1 MLDPKLDTL
10 LLVAEKR
17 NFTRAAQALS
27 LTQPAVSHHISQLEQ
42 ELGVRLFVRGN
53 GDLMLTPEGETVLRY
68 ARRMKALEKKMAE
81 ELQEAGRRLTRLRI
95 GITHTAE
102 SSIVAEVLARYTN
115 ENPGISITIVTDNIN
130 NLYDMLE
137 NFELDL
143 AVVEGRSTRP
153 ELSALMLDT
162 DYLVCVLA
170 NTHPLS
176 HSSMITLDE
185 IRQEK
190 LILRLPNS
198 ETRVRFESGAGC
210 HRGVHCRLP
219 GDPGGGQCG
228 DHQGSDPQEPG
239 HLHSGPERLYG
250 RAAQGQAHCPAH
262 REPEHGPG
270 DQPGLSPGFCPQGDA
285 AGYSGAVQKT
295 ASGIWP
301 GLTEPGGSGIVV
313 RYRE

>member
-42 ELGVRLFVRGN
+42 ELGVRLLVRGN

-68 ARRMKALEKKMAE
+68 VRRMKALEKKMAE

-198 ETRVRFESGAGC
+198 ETRVRFESALAAIGESIADFQVILEVDNVATIKDLIRKNLGISILARSAC
-210 HRGVHCRLP
+210 MDELRKGKLTALPIENLSMTRETNLVYHRDFAHKETLQDILALYKKQLR
-219 GDPGGGQCG
+219 
-228 DHQGSDPQEPG
+228 E
-239 HLHSGPERLYG
+239 YG
-250 RAAQGQAHCPAH
+250 RA
-262 REPEHGPG
+262 
-270 DQPGLSPGFCPQGDA
+270 
-285 AGYSGAVQKT
+285 
-295 ASGIWP
+295 
-301 GLTEPGGSGIVV
+301 
-313 RYRE
+313 

>member
-27 LTQPAVSHHISQLEQ
+27 LTQPAVSHHISQMEQ

-68 ARRMKALEKKMAE
+68 VRRMKALEKKMAE

-198 ETRVRFESGAGC
+198 ETRVRFESALAAIGESIADFQVILEVDNVATIKDLIRKNLGISILARSAC
-210 HRGVHCRLP
+210 MDELRKGKLTALPIENLSMTRETNLVYHRDFAHKETLQDILALFKKQLR
-219 GDPGGGQCG
+219 
-228 DHQGSDPQEPG
+228 E
-239 HLHSGPERLYG
+239 YG
-250 RAAQGQAHCPAH
+250 RA
-262 REPEHGPG
+262 
-270 DQPGLSPGFCPQGDA
+270 
-285 AGYSGAVQKT
+285 
-295 ASGIWP
+295 
-301 GLTEPGGSGIVV
+301 
-313 RYRE
+313 

>member
-68 ARRMKALEKKMAE
+68 VRRMKALEKKMAE

-176 HSSMITLDE
+176 RSSMITLDE

-198 ETRVRFESGAGC
+198 ETRVRFESALAAIGESIADFQVILEVDNVATIKDLIRKNLGISILARSTC
-210 HRGVHCRLP
+210 MDELRKGKLTALPIENLSMTRETNLVYHRDFAHKETLQDILALYKKQLR
-219 GDPGGGQCG
+219 
-228 DHQGSDPQEPG
+228 E
-239 HLHSGPERLYG
+239 YG
-250 RAAQGQAHCPAH
+250 RA
-262 REPEHGPG
+262 
-270 DQPGLSPGFCPQGDA
+270 
-285 AGYSGAVQKT
+285 
-295 ASGIWP
+295 
-301 GLTEPGGSGIVV
+301 
-313 RYRE
+313 

>member
-1 MLDPKLDTL
+1 MIDPKLDTL
-10 LLVAEKR
+10 LLVAEKK
-17 NFTRAAQALS
+17 NFTRAAQVLS

-68 ARRMKALEKKMAE
+68 VRRMKALEKKMAE
-81 ELQEAGRRLTRLRI
+81 ELQEAGKRLTRLRI

-115 ENPGISITIVTDNIN
+115 ENPGISITIVADNIN

-198 ETRVRFESGAGC
+198 ETRVRFEAALAASGESIADFQVILEVDNVATIKDLIRKNLGISILARSAC
-210 HRGVHCRLP
+210 MDELRKGKLTALPIENLSMTRETNLVYHRDFTHKETLQDILALYKKQLR
-219 GDPGGGQCG
+219 
-228 DHQGSDPQEPG
+228 E
-239 HLHSGPERLYG
+239 YG
-250 RAAQGQAHCPAH
+250 RA
-262 REPEHGPG
+262 
-270 DQPGLSPGFCPQGDA
+270 
-285 AGYSGAVQKT
+285 
-295 ASGIWP
+295 
-301 GLTEPGGSGIVV
+301 
-313 RYRE
+313 

>member
-53 GDLMLTPEGETVLRY
+53 GDLILTPEGETVLRY
-68 ARRMKALEKKMAE
+68 VRRMKALEKKMAE

-176 HSSMITLDE
+176 RSSMITLDE

-198 ETRVRFESGAGC
+198 ETRVRFESALAAIGESIADFQVILEVDNVATIKDLIRKNLGISILARSAC
-210 HRGVHCRLP
+210 MDELRKGKLTALPIENLSMARETNLVYHRDFAHKETLQDILALYKKQLR
-219 GDPGGGQCG
+219 
-228 DHQGSDPQEPG
+228 E
-239 HLHSGPERLYG
+239 YG
-250 RAAQGQAHCPAH
+250 RA
-262 REPEHGPG
+262 
-270 DQPGLSPGFCPQGDA
+270 
-285 AGYSGAVQKT
+285 
-295 ASGIWP
+295 
-301 GLTEPGGSGIVV
+301 
-313 RYRE
+313 

>member
-68 ARRMKALEKKMAE
+68 VRRMKALEKKMAE

-198 ETRVRFESGAGC
+198 ETRVRFESALAAIGESIADFQVILEVDNVATIKDLIRKNLGISILARSAC
-210 HRGVHCRLP
+210 MDELRKGKLTALPIENLSMTRETNLVYHRDFTHKETLQDILALYKKQLR
-219 GDPGGGQCG
+219 
-228 DHQGSDPQEPG
+228 E
-239 HLHSGPERLYG
+239 YG
-250 RAAQGQAHCPAH
+250 RA
-262 REPEHGPG
+262 
-270 DQPGLSPGFCPQGDA
+270 
-285 AGYSGAVQKT
+285 
-295 ASGIWP
+295 
-301 GLTEPGGSGIVV
+301 
-313 RYRE
+313 

>member
-68 ARRMKALEKKMAE
+68 VRRMKALEKKMAE

-185 IRQEK
+185 IRQGK

-198 ETRVRFESGAGC
+198 ETRVRFESALAAIGESIADFQVILEVDNVATIKDLIRKNLGISILARSAC
-210 HRGVHCRLP
+210 MDELRKGKLTALPIENLSMTRETNLVYHRDFAHKETLQDILALYKKQLR
-219 GDPGGGQCG
+219 
-228 DHQGSDPQEPG
+228 E
-239 HLHSGPERLYG
+239 YG
-250 RAAQGQAHCPAH
+250 RA
-262 REPEHGPG
+262 
-270 DQPGLSPGFCPQGDA
+270 
-285 AGYSGAVQKT
+285 
-295 ASGIWP
+295 
-301 GLTEPGGSGIVV
+301 
-313 RYRE
+313 

>member
-68 ARRMKALEKKMAE
+68 VRRMKALEKKMAE

-102 SSIVAEVLARYTN
+102 SSNVAEVLARYTN

-198 ETRVRFESGAGC
+198 ETRVRFESALAAIGESIADFQVILEVDNVATIKDLIRKNLGISILARSAC
-210 HRGVHCRLP
+210 MDELRKGKLTALPIENLSMTRETNLVYHRDFAHKETLQDILALYKKQLR
-219 GDPGGGQCG
+219 
-228 DHQGSDPQEPG
+228 E
-239 HLHSGPERLYG
+239 YG
-250 RAAQGQAHCPAH
+250 RA
-262 REPEHGPG
+262 
-270 DQPGLSPGFCPQGDA
+270 
-285 AGYSGAVQKT
+285 
-295 ASGIWP
+295 
-301 GLTEPGGSGIVV
+301 
-313 RYRE
+313 

>member
-10 LLVAEKR
+10 LLVAEKK

-68 ARRMKALEKKMAE
+68 VRRMKALEKKMAE

-198 ETRVRFESGAGC
+198 ETRVRFESALAAIGESIADFQVILEVDNVATIKDLIRKNLGISILARSAC
-210 HRGVHCRLP
+210 MDELRKGKLTALPIENLSMARETNLVYHRDFAHKETLQDILALYKKQLR
-219 GDPGGGQCG
+219 
-228 DHQGSDPQEPG
+228 E
-239 HLHSGPERLYG
+239 YG
-250 RAAQGQAHCPAH
+250 RA
-262 REPEHGPG
+262 
-270 DQPGLSPGFCPQGDA
+270 
-285 AGYSGAVQKT
+285 
-295 ASGIWP
+295 
-301 GLTEPGGSGIVV
+301 
-313 RYRE
+313 

>member
-68 ARRMKALEKKMAE
+68 VRRMKALEKKMAE

-198 ETRVRFESGAGC
+198 ETRVRFESALAAIGESIADFQVILEVDNVATIKDLIRKNLGISILARSAC
-210 HRGVHCRLP
+210 MDELRKGKLTALPIENLSMTRETNLVYHRDFAHKETLQ
-219 GDPGGGQCG
+219 DILA
-228 DHQGSDPQEPG
+228 
-239 HLHSGPERLYG
+239 LHKKQLREYG
-250 RAAQGQAHCPAH
+250 RA
-262 REPEHGPG
+262 
-270 DQPGLSPGFCPQGDA
+270 
-285 AGYSGAVQKT
+285 
-295 ASGIWP
+295 
-301 GLTEPGGSGIVV
+301 
-313 RYRE
+313 

>member
-68 ARRMKALEKKMAE
+68 VRRMKALEKKMAE

-185 IRQEK
+185 IRREK
-190 LILRLPNS
+190 LILPLPNS
-198 ETRVRFESGAGC
+198 ETRVRFESALAAIGESIADFQVILEVDNVATIKDLIRKNLGISILARSAC
-210 HRGVHCRLP
+210 MDELRKGKLTALPIENLSMTRETNLVYHRDFAHKETLQDILALYKKQLR
-219 GDPGGGQCG
+219 
-228 DHQGSDPQEPG
+228 E
-239 HLHSGPERLYG
+239 YG
-250 RAAQGQAHCPAH
+250 RA
-262 REPEHGPG
+262 
-270 DQPGLSPGFCPQGDA
+270 
-285 AGYSGAVQKT
+285 
-295 ASGIWP
+295 
-301 GLTEPGGSGIVV
+301 
-313 RYRE
+313 

>member
-68 ARRMKALEKKMAE
+68 VRRMKALEKKMAE

-198 ETRVRFESGAGC
+198 ETRVRFESALAAIGESIADFQVILEGDNVATIKDLIRKNLGISILARSAC
-210 HRGVHCRLP
+210 MDELRKGKLTALPIENLSMTRETNLVYHRDFAHKETLQDILALYKKQLR
-219 GDPGGGQCG
+219 
-228 DHQGSDPQEPG
+228 E
-239 HLHSGPERLYG
+239 YG
-250 RAAQGQAHCPAH
+250 RA
-262 REPEHGPG
+262 
-270 DQPGLSPGFCPQGDA
+270 
-285 AGYSGAVQKT
+285 
-295 ASGIWP
+295 
-301 GLTEPGGSGIVV
+301 
-313 RYRE
+313 

>member
-17 NFTRAAQALS
+17 NFTRAAQVLS

-68 ARRMKALEKKMAE
+68 VRRMKALEKKMAE

-198 ETRVRFESGAGC
+198 ETRVRFESALAAIGESIADFQVILEVDNVATIKDLIRKNLGISILARSAC
-210 HRGVHCRLP
+210 MDELRKGKLTALPIENLSMTRETNLVYHRDFAHKETLQDILALYKKQLR
-219 GDPGGGQCG
+219 
-228 DHQGSDPQEPG
+228 E
-239 HLHSGPERLYG
+239 YG
-250 RAAQGQAHCPAH
+250 RA
-262 REPEHGPG
+262 
-270 DQPGLSPGFCPQGDA
+270 
-285 AGYSGAVQKT
+285 
-295 ASGIWP
+295 
-301 GLTEPGGSGIVV
+301 
-313 RYRE
+313 

>member
-53 GDLMLTPEGETVLRY
+53 SDLMLTPEGETVLRY
-68 ARRMKALEKKMAE
+68 VRRMKALEKKMAE

-198 ETRVRFESGAGC
+198 ETRVRFESALAAIGESIADFQVILEVDNVATIKDLIRKNLGISILARSAC
-210 HRGVHCRLP
+210 MDELRKGKLTALPIENLSMTRETNLVYHRDFAHKETLQDILALYKKQLR
-219 GDPGGGQCG
+219 
-228 DHQGSDPQEPG
+228 E
-239 HLHSGPERLYG
+239 YG
-250 RAAQGQAHCPAH
+250 RA
-262 REPEHGPG
+262 
-270 DQPGLSPGFCPQGDA
+270 
-285 AGYSGAVQKT
+285 
-295 ASGIWP
+295 
-301 GLTEPGGSGIVV
+301 
-313 RYRE
+313 

>member
-68 ARRMKALEKKMAE
+68 VRRMKALEKKMAE

-176 HSSMITLDE
+176 RSSMITLDE

-198 ETRVRFESGAGC
+198 ETRVRFESALAAIGESIVDFQVILEVDNVATIKDLIRKNLGISILARSAC
-210 HRGVHCRLP
+210 MDELRKGKLTALPIENLSMTRETNLVYHRDFAHKETLQDILALYKKQLR
-219 GDPGGGQCG
+219 
-228 DHQGSDPQEPG
+228 E
-239 HLHSGPERLYG
+239 YG
-250 RAAQGQAHCPAH
+250 RA
-262 REPEHGPG
+262 
-270 DQPGLSPGFCPQGDA
+270 
-285 AGYSGAVQKT
+285 
-295 ASGIWP
+295 
-301 GLTEPGGSGIVV
+301 
-313 RYRE
+313 

>member
-53 GDLMLTPEGETVLRY
+53 GDLMLTPEGETVLLY
-68 ARRMKALEKKMAE
+68 VRRMKALEKKMAE

-198 ETRVRFESGAGC
+198 ETRVRFESALAAIGESIADFQVILEVDNVATIKDLIRKNLGISILARSACMDELRKGKLTALPCRMETDIPAGS
-210 HRGVHCRLP
+210 V
-219 GDPGGGQCG
+219 
-228 DHQGSDPQEPG
+228 
-239 HLHSGPERLYG
+239 
-250 RAAQGQAHCPAH
+250 
-262 REPEHGPG
+262 
-270 DQPGLSPGFCPQGDA
+270 
-285 AGYSGAVQKT
+285 
-295 ASGIWP
+295 AS
-301 GLTEPGGSGIVV
+301 
-313 RYRE
+313 

>member
-68 ARRMKALEKKMAE
+68 VRRMKALEKKMAE

-198 ETRVRFESGAGC
+198 ETRVRFESALAAIGESIVDFRVILEVDNVATIKDLIRKNLGISILARSAC
-210 HRGVHCRLP
+210 MDELRKGKLTALPIENLSMTRETNLVYHRDFAHKETLQDILALYKKQLR
-219 GDPGGGQCG
+219 
-228 DHQGSDPQEPG
+228 E
-239 HLHSGPERLYG
+239 YG
-250 RAAQGQAHCPAH
+250 RA
-262 REPEHGPG
+262 
-270 DQPGLSPGFCPQGDA
+270 
-285 AGYSGAVQKT
+285 
-295 ASGIWP
+295 
-301 GLTEPGGSGIVV
+301 
-313 RYRE
+313 

>member
-68 ARRMKALEKKMAE
+68 VRRMKALEKKMAE

-143 AVVEGRSTRP
+143 AVVEGHSTRP

-198 ETRVRFESGAGC
+198 ETRVRFESALAAIGESIADFQVILEVDNVATIKDLIRKNLGISILARSAC
-210 HRGVHCRLP
+210 MDELRKGKLTALPIENLSMTRETNLVYHRDFAHKETLQDILALYKKQLR
-219 GDPGGGQCG
+219 
-228 DHQGSDPQEPG
+228 E
-239 HLHSGPERLYG
+239 YG
-250 RAAQGQAHCPAH
+250 RA
-262 REPEHGPG
+262 
-270 DQPGLSPGFCPQGDA
+270 
-285 AGYSGAVQKT
+285 
-295 ASGIWP
+295 
-301 GLTEPGGSGIVV
+301 
-313 RYRE
+313 

>member
-17 NFTRAAQALS
+17 NFTRAAQAPS

-68 ARRMKALEKKMAE
+68 VRRMKALEKKMAE

-198 ETRVRFESGAGC
+198 ETRVRFESALAAIGESIADFQVILEVDNVATIKDLIRKNLGISILARSAC
-210 HRGVHCRLP
+210 MDELRKGKLTALPIENLSMTRETNLVYHRDFAHKETLQDILALYKKQLR
-219 GDPGGGQCG
+219 
-228 DHQGSDPQEPG
+228 E
-239 HLHSGPERLYG
+239 YG
-250 RAAQGQAHCPAH
+250 RA
-262 REPEHGPG
+262 
-270 DQPGLSPGFCPQGDA
+270 
-285 AGYSGAVQKT
+285 
-295 ASGIWP
+295 
-301 GLTEPGGSGIVV
+301 
-313 RYRE
+313 

>member
-10 LLVAEKR
+10 LLVAEKK

-27 LTQPAVSHHISQLEQ
+27 LTQPAVSRHISQLEQ

-68 ARRMKALEKKMAE
+68 VRRMKALEKKMAE

-198 ETRVRFESGAGC
+198 ETRERFESALAAIGESIADFQVILEVDNVATIKDLIRKNLGISILARSAC
-210 HRGVHCRLP
+210 MDELRKGKLTALPIENLSMTRETNLVYHRDFAHKETLQDILALYKKQLR
-219 GDPGGGQCG
+219 
-228 DHQGSDPQEPG
+228 E
-239 HLHSGPERLYG
+239 YG
-250 RAAQGQAHCPAH
+250 RA
-262 REPEHGPG
+262 
-270 DQPGLSPGFCPQGDA
+270 
-285 AGYSGAVQKT
+285 
-295 ASGIWP
+295 
-301 GLTEPGGSGIVV
+301 
-313 RYRE
+313 

>member
-42 ELGVRLFVRGN
+42 ELGVWLFVRGN

-68 ARRMKALEKKMAE
+68 VRRMKALEKKMAE

-162 DYLVCVLA
+162 DYLLCVLA

-176 HSSMITLDE
+176 RSSMITLDE

-198 ETRVRFESGAGC
+198 ETRVRFESALAAIGESIADFQVILEVDNVATIKDLIRKNLGISILARSAC
-210 HRGVHCRLP
+210 MDELRKGKLTALPIENLSMTRETNLVYHRDFAHKETLQDILALYKKQLR
-219 GDPGGGQCG
+219 
-228 DHQGSDPQEPG
+228 E
-239 HLHSGPERLYG
+239 YG
-250 RAAQGQAHCPAH
+250 RA
-262 REPEHGPG
+262 
-270 DQPGLSPGFCPQGDA
+270 
-285 AGYSGAVQKT
+285 
-295 ASGIWP
+295 
-301 GLTEPGGSGIVV
+301 
-313 RYRE
+313 

>member
-68 ARRMKALEKKMAE
+68 VRRMKALEKKMAE

-198 ETRVRFESGAGC
+198 ETRVRFESALAAIGESIADFQVILEVDNVATIKDLIRKNLGISILARSAC
-210 HRGVHCRLP
+210 MDELRKGKLTALPIENLSMTRETNLLYHRDFAHKEALQDILALYKKQLR
-219 GDPGGGQCG
+219 
-228 DHQGSDPQEPG
+228 E
-239 HLHSGPERLYG
+239 YG
-250 RAAQGQAHCPAH
+250 RA
-262 REPEHGPG
+262 
-270 DQPGLSPGFCPQGDA
+270 
-285 AGYSGAVQKT
+285 
-295 ASGIWP
+295 
-301 GLTEPGGSGIVV
+301 
-313 RYRE
+313 

>member
-68 ARRMKALEKKMAE
+68 VRRMKALEKKMAE

-143 AVVEGRSTRP
+143 AVVEGRSTRS

-176 HSSMITLDE
+176 RSSMITLDE

-198 ETRVRFESGAGC
+198 ETRVRFESALAAIGESIADFQVILEVDNVATIKDLIRKNLGISILARSAC
-210 HRGVHCRLP
+210 MDELRKGKLTALPIENLSMTRETNLVYHRDFAHKETLQDILALYKKQLR
-219 GDPGGGQCG
+219 
-228 DHQGSDPQEPG
+228 E
-239 HLHSGPERLYG
+239 YG
-250 RAAQGQAHCPAH
+250 RA
-262 REPEHGPG
+262 
-270 DQPGLSPGFCPQGDA
+270 
-285 AGYSGAVQKT
+285 
-295 ASGIWP
+295 
-301 GLTEPGGSGIVV
+301 
-313 RYRE
+313 

>member
-68 ARRMKALEKKMAE
+68 VRRMKALEKKMAE

-198 ETRVRFESGAGC
+198 ETRVRFESALAAIGESIADFQVILEVDNVATIKDLIRKNLGISILARSAC
-210 HRGVHCRLP
+210 MDELRKGKLTALPIENLSMTRETNLVYHRDFAHKETLQDILALYKKQLR
-219 GDPGGGQCG
+219 D
-228 DHQGSDPQEPG
+228 
-239 HLHSGPERLYG
+239 YG
-250 RAAQGQAHCPAH
+250 RA
-262 REPEHGPG
+262 
-270 DQPGLSPGFCPQGDA
+270 
-285 AGYSGAVQKT
+285 
-295 ASGIWP
+295 
-301 GLTEPGGSGIVV
+301 
-313 RYRE
+313 

>member
-53 GDLMLTPEGETVLRY
+53 GDLILTPEGETVLRY
-68 ARRMKALEKKMAE
+68 VRRMKALEKKMAE

-198 ETRVRFESGAGC
+198 ETRVRFESALAAIGESIADFQVILEVDNVATIKDLIRKNLGISILARSAC
-210 HRGVHCRLP
+210 MDELRKGKLTALPIENLSMARETNLVYHRDFAHKETLRDILALYKK
-219 GDPGGGQCG
+219 QLR
-228 DHQGSDPQEPG
+228 E
-239 HLHSGPERLYG
+239 YG
-250 RAAQGQAHCPAH
+250 RA
-262 REPEHGPG
+262 
-270 DQPGLSPGFCPQGDA
+270 
-285 AGYSGAVQKT
+285 
-295 ASGIWP
+295 
-301 GLTEPGGSGIVV
+301 
-313 RYRE
+313 

>member
-68 ARRMKALEKKMAE
+68 VRRMKALEKKMAE
-81 ELQEAGRRLTRLRI
+81 ELQEAGRRLTRLCI

-176 HSSMITLDE
+176 RSSMITLDE

-198 ETRVRFESGAGC
+198 ETRVRFESALAAIGESIADFRVILEVDNVATIKDLIRKNLGISILARSAC
-210 HRGVHCRLP
+210 MDELRKGKLTALPIENLSMTRETNLVYHRDFAHKETLQDILALYKKQLR
-219 GDPGGGQCG
+219 
-228 DHQGSDPQEPG
+228 E
-239 HLHSGPERLYG
+239 YG
-250 RAAQGQAHCPAH
+250 RA
-262 REPEHGPG
+262 
-270 DQPGLSPGFCPQGDA
+270 
-285 AGYSGAVQKT
+285 
-295 ASGIWP
+295 
-301 GLTEPGGSGIVV
+301 
-313 RYRE
+313 

>member
-68 ARRMKALEKKMAE
+68 VRRMKALEKKMAE

-198 ETRVRFESGAGC
+198 ETRVRFESALAAIGESIADFQVILEVDNVATIKDLIRKNLGISILARSAC
-210 HRGVHCRLP
+210 MDELRKGKLTALPIENLSMTRETNLVYHRDFAHKETLLDILALYKKQLR
-219 GDPGGGQCG
+219 
-228 DHQGSDPQEPG
+228 E
-239 HLHSGPERLYG
+239 YG
-250 RAAQGQAHCPAH
+250 RA
-262 REPEHGPG
+262 
-270 DQPGLSPGFCPQGDA
+270 
-285 AGYSGAVQKT
+285 
-295 ASGIWP
+295 
-301 GLTEPGGSGIVV
+301 
-313 RYRE
+313 

>member
-42 ELGVRLFVRGN
+42 ELGVWLFVRGN

-68 ARRMKALEKKMAE
+68 VRRMKALEKKMAE

-198 ETRVRFESGAGC
+198 ETRVRFESALAAIGESIADFQVILEVDNVATIKDLIRKNLGISILARSAC
-210 HRGVHCRLP
+210 MDELRKGKLTALPIENLSMTRETNLVYHRDFAHKETLQDILALYKKQLR
-219 GDPGGGQCG
+219 
-228 DHQGSDPQEPG
+228 E
-239 HLHSGPERLYG
+239 YG
-250 RAAQGQAHCPAH
+250 RA
-262 REPEHGPG
+262 
-270 DQPGLSPGFCPQGDA
+270 
-285 AGYSGAVQKT
+285 
-295 ASGIWP
+295 
-301 GLTEPGGSGIVV
+301 
-313 RYRE
+313 

>member
-1 MLDPKLDTL
+1 M
-10 LLVAEKR
+10 
-17 NFTRAAQALS
+17 
-27 LTQPAVSHHISQLEQ
+27 
-42 ELGVRLFVRGN
+42 
-53 GDLMLTPEGETVLRY
+53 
-68 ARRMKALEKKMAE
+68 
-81 ELQEAGRRLTRLRI
+81 
-95 GITHTAE
+95 
-102 SSIVAEVLARYTN
+102 AEVLARYTN

-198 ETRVRFESGAGC
+198 ETRVRFESALAAIGESIADFQVILEVDNVATIKDLIRKNLGISILARSAC
-210 HRGVHCRLP
+210 MDELRKGKLTALPIENLSMTRETNLVYHRDFAHKETLQ
-219 GDPGGGQCG
+219 DI
-228 DHQGSDPQEPG
+228 
-239 HLHSGPERLYG
+239 LALYKKQLREYS
-250 RAAQGQAHCPAH
+250 RA
-262 REPEHGPG
+262 
-270 DQPGLSPGFCPQGDA
+270 
-285 AGYSGAVQKT
+285 
-295 ASGIWP
+295 
-301 GLTEPGGSGIVV
+301 
-313 RYRE
+313 

>member
-115 ENPGISITIVTDNIN
+115 ENPDISITIVTDNIN

-176 HSSMITLDE
+176 RSSMITLDE

-198 ETRVRFESGAGC
+198 ETRVRFESALAAIGESIADFQVILEVDNVATIKDLIRKNLGISILARSAC
-210 HRGVHCRLP
+210 MDELRKGKLTALPIENLSMTRETNLVYHRDFAHKETLQDILALYKKQLR
-219 GDPGGGQCG
+219 
-228 DHQGSDPQEPG
+228 E
-239 HLHSGPERLYG
+239 YG
-250 RAAQGQAHCPAH
+250 RA
-262 REPEHGPG
+262 
-270 DQPGLSPGFCPQGDA
+270 
-285 AGYSGAVQKT
+285 
-295 ASGIWP
+295 
-301 GLTEPGGSGIVV
+301 
-313 RYRE
+313 

>member
-68 ARRMKALEKKMAE
+68 VRRMKALEKKMAE

-198 ETRVRFESGAGC
+198 ETRVRFESALAAIGESIADFQVILEVDNVATIKDLIRKNLGISILARSAC
-210 HRGVHCRLP
+210 MDELRKGKLTALPIENLSMTRETNLVYHRDFAHKETLQDILALYKKQLR
-219 GDPGGGQCG
+219 
-228 DHQGSDPQEPG
+228 E
-239 HLHSGPERLYG
+239 YG
-250 RAAQGQAHCPAH
+250 RA
-262 REPEHGPG
+262 
-270 DQPGLSPGFCPQGDA
+270 
-285 AGYSGAVQKT
+285 
-295 ASGIWP
+295 
-301 GLTEPGGSGIVV
+301 
-313 RYRE
+313 

>member
-68 ARRMKALEKKMAE
+68 VRRMKALEKKMAE

-115 ENPGISITIVTDNIN
+115 ENPGISITIVTDIIN

-198 ETRVRFESGAGC
+198 ETRVRFESALAAIGESIADFQVILEVDNVATIKDLIRKNLGISILARSAC
-210 HRGVHCRLP
+210 MDELRKGKLSALPIENLSMTRETNLVYHRDFAHKETLQDILELYKKQLR
-219 GDPGGGQCG
+219 
-228 DHQGSDPQEPG
+228 E
-239 HLHSGPERLYG
+239 YG
-250 RAAQGQAHCPAH
+250 RA
-262 REPEHGPG
+262 
-270 DQPGLSPGFCPQGDA
+270 
-285 AGYSGAVQKT
+285 
-295 ASGIWP
+295 
-301 GLTEPGGSGIVV
+301 
-313 RYRE
+313 

>member
-68 ARRMKALEKKMAE
+68 VRRMKALEKKMVE

-198 ETRVRFESGAGC
+198 ETRVRFESALAAIGESIADFQVILEVDNVATIKDLIRKNLGISILARSAC
-210 HRGVHCRLP
+210 MDELRKGKLTALPIENLSMTRETNLVYHRDFAHKETLQDILALFKKQLR
-219 GDPGGGQCG
+219 
-228 DHQGSDPQEPG
+228 E
-239 HLHSGPERLYG
+239 YG
-250 RAAQGQAHCPAH
+250 RA
-262 REPEHGPG
+262 
-270 DQPGLSPGFCPQGDA
+270 
-285 AGYSGAVQKT
+285 
-295 ASGIWP
+295 
-301 GLTEPGGSGIVV
+301 
-313 RYRE
+313 

>member
-1 MLDPKLDTL
+1 MLDPKLDML

-68 ARRMKALEKKMAE
+68 VRRMKALEKKMAE

-153 ELSALMLDT
+153 ELSTLMLDT

-198 ETRVRFESGAGC
+198 ETRVRFESALAAIGESIADFQVILEVDNVATIKDLIRKNLGISILARSAC
-210 HRGVHCRLP
+210 MDELRKGKLTALPIENLSMTRETNLVYHRDFAHKETLQDILALYKKQLR
-219 GDPGGGQCG
+219 
-228 DHQGSDPQEPG
+228 E
-239 HLHSGPERLYG
+239 YG
-250 RAAQGQAHCPAH
+250 RA
-262 REPEHGPG
+262 
-270 DQPGLSPGFCPQGDA
+270 
-285 AGYSGAVQKT
+285 
-295 ASGIWP
+295 
-301 GLTEPGGSGIVV
+301 
-313 RYRE
+313 

>member
-68 ARRMKALEKKMAE
+68 VRRMKALEKKMAE

-102 SSIVAEVLARYTN
+102 SSIVADVLARYTN

-198 ETRVRFESGAGC
+198 ETRVRFESALAAIGESIADFQVILEVDNVATIKDLIRKNLGISILARSAC
-210 HRGVHCRLP
+210 MDELRKGKLTALPIENLSMTRETNLVYHRDFAHKETLQDILALYKKQLR
-219 GDPGGGQCG
+219 
-228 DHQGSDPQEPG
+228 E
-239 HLHSGPERLYG
+239 YG
-250 RAAQGQAHCPAH
+250 RA
-262 REPEHGPG
+262 
-270 DQPGLSPGFCPQGDA
+270 
-285 AGYSGAVQKT
+285 
-295 ASGIWP
+295 
-301 GLTEPGGSGIVV
+301 
-313 RYRE
+313 

>member
-10 LLVAEKR
+10 LLVAEKK

-53 GDLMLTPEGETVLRY
+53 GELMLTPEGETVVRY
-68 ARRMKALEKKMAE
+68 VRRMKALEKKMAE
-81 ELQEAGRRLTRLRI
+81 ELEEAGRRLTRLRI

-198 ETRVRFESGAGC
+198 ETRVRFESALAAIGESIADFQVILEVDNVATIKDLIRKNLGISILARSAC
-210 HRGVHCRLP
+210 MDELRKGKLTALPIENLSMTRETNLVYHRDFAHKETLQDILALYRKQLR
-219 GDPGGGQCG
+219 
-228 DHQGSDPQEPG
+228 E
-239 HLHSGPERLYG
+239 YG
-250 RAAQGQAHCPAH
+250 RA
-262 REPEHGPG
+262 
-270 DQPGLSPGFCPQGDA
+270 
-285 AGYSGAVQKT
+285 
-295 ASGIWP
+295 
-301 GLTEPGGSGIVV
+301 
-313 RYRE
+313 

>member
-68 ARRMKALEKKMAE
+68 VRRMKALEKKMAE

-115 ENPGISITIVTDNIN
+115 ENPGLSITIVTDNIN
-130 NLYDMLE
+130 HLYDMLV

-198 ETRVRFESGAGC
+198 ETRVRFESALAAIGESIADFQVILEVDNVATIKDLIRKNLGISSLARSAC
-210 HRGVHCRLP
+210 RDELRKGKLTALPIENLSMTRETNLVYHRDFAHKETLQDILALYKKQLR
-219 GDPGGGQCG
+219 
-228 DHQGSDPQEPG
+228 E
-239 HLHSGPERLYG
+239 YG
-250 RAAQGQAHCPAH
+250 RA
-262 REPEHGPG
+262 
-270 DQPGLSPGFCPQGDA
+270 
-285 AGYSGAVQKT
+285 
-295 ASGIWP
+295 
-301 GLTEPGGSGIVV
+301 
-313 RYRE
+313 

>member
-68 ARRMKALEKKMAE
+68 VRRMKALEKKMAE

-198 ETRVRFESGAGC
+198 ETRVRFESALAAIGESIADFQVILEVDNVATIKDLIRKNLGISILARSAC
-210 HRGVHCRLP
+210 MDELRKGKLTALPIENLSMTRETNLVYHRDFAHKETLQ
-219 GDPGGGQCG
+219 DI
-228 DHQGSDPQEPG
+228 
-239 HLHSGPERLYG
+239 LALYKKQLREYD
-250 RAAQGQAHCPAH
+250 RA
-262 REPEHGPG
+262 
-270 DQPGLSPGFCPQGDA
+270 
-285 AGYSGAVQKT
+285 
-295 ASGIWP
+295 
-301 GLTEPGGSGIVV
+301 
-313 RYRE
+313 